1 MSAEVKDKNYDK
13 NCRCSFISREI
24 LQSLCARILFLREA
38 DFTRKKCYV
47 NFSAWVC
54 VTKINRKCRCM
65 LGFAHFLKQI
75 IIEQQDGSSCI
86 VKSLF
91 QMWRKYDVLFFEK
104 MCAKVKALCGLLLA
118 YVSAADRCLCPTC
131 MSTKAVFS
139 KWLLV
144 KAYNLRSNKKSSSF
158 CLYILAK
165 PLTHV
170 RTRIG

>member
-75 IIEQQDGSSCI
+75 IIEQQDGSSCKWR
-86 VKSLF
+86 VSFKCEGSMMFYSLRRCA
-91 QMWRKYDVLFFEK
+91 QKWKLCVACCWP
-104 MCAKVKALCGLLLA
+104 MCLQLIGA
-118 YVSAADRCLCPTC
+118 YAQHVCPLKPFSLNDFWSKRTILGQIKNPVVS
-131 MSTKAVFS
+131 V
-139 KWLLV
+139 
-144 KAYNLRSNKKSSSF
+144 
-158 CLYILAK
+158 YIF
-165 PLTHV
+165 
-170 RTRIG
+170 